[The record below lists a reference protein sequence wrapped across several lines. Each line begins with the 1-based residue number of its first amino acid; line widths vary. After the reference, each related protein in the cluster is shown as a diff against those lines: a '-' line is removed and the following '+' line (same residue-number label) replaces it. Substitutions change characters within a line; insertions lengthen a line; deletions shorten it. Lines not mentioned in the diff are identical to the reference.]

1 MHKTIA
7 LGILLIE
14 LLSQATIQAMIK
26 TSSASSQ
33 DTAKLLL
40 AVEKGDLDRVIQL
53 LYDGASAN
61 VAGPQRETPLL
72 IAARNNQKQIV
83 QLLLLSAKGT
93 ID

>member
-40 AVEKGDLDRVIQL
+40 AVEKR
-53 LYDGASAN
+53 
-61 VAGPQRETPLL
+61 
-72 IAARNNQKQIV
+72 
-83 QLLLLSAKGT
+83 
-93 ID
+93 